1 MNKTDLKKNRLDLEY
16 KFESQKAIIFLTLGT
31 ITLIGFLTAVIIQ
44 KYYVTATVLG
54 FVIFIS
60 AIILYKRT
68 KRILDG
74 LLQQIEDLAR

>member
-1 MNKTDLKKNRLDLEY
+1 MNKIDLKKNRLDLEY

-44 KYYVTATVLG
+44 KHYIMATVLG

-68 KRILDG
+68 KNILDG
-74 LLQQIEDLAR
+74 LLQQIENLTK